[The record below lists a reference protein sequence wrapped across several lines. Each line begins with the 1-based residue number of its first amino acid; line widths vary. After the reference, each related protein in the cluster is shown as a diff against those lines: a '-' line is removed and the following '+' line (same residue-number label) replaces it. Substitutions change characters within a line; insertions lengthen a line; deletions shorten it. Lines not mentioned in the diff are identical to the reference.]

1 MKTCVRVVLLI
12 GLWLLV
18 GCDGGRGAVE
28 DGPQQ
33 TSDGPQATETPPAP
47 TAGSASLPDSEPTAT
62 TVPTAS
68 ATSAAPV
75 TATAEPPTVT
85 PVPPGAMV
93 EIETVEDF
101 APFFNQDAGRTR
113 LVLPLTTGCSSC
125 LAGARWL
132 EEQALAANPEADVR
146 VYAVWFGMLPADMLP
161 EELSGQR
168 DESVLND
175 PRVIHFWDRQ
185 RLLNQWLAQ
194 NAPLE
199 GPERSSLRR
208 TYGQLDWGTY
218 IWDAYFVYG
227 PQATWR
233 EADAPLASGYPLI
246 QNREQVRSELG
257 MAQSAEVSAGEETAT
272 TFRILPAESFVH
284 YGVQETFAGRS
295 LNYAM
300 GVTSNI
306 TGEITVDRETPAN
319 SEVGPIVVNIR
330 DFSSDNFLRDDR
342 IRTEFLESNRYP
354 LATFR
359 PTAIR
364 AMPESYTEGETVEFE
379 IDGELEVREVVAPA
393 TFTVSAR
400 LEGGRLTG
408 VATTQLRMTDFGFEP
423 PAIARLIA
431 AEDEVDVRFEFVAVG
446 E

>member
-1 MKTCVRVVLLI
+1 
-12 GLWLLV
+12 
-18 GCDGGRGAVE
+18 
-28 DGPQQ
+28 
-33 TSDGPQATETPPAP
+33 
-47 TAGSASLPDSEPTAT
+47 
-62 TVPTAS
+62 
-68 ATSAAPV
+68 
-75 TATAEPPTVT
+75 
-85 PVPPGAMV
+85 MV
-93 EIETVEDF
+93 EIEAVEDF
-101 APFFNQDAGRTR
+101 APFFDQDSGQTR
-113 LVLPLTTGCSSC
+113 LILVLTTGCSSC

-132 EEQALAANPEADVR
+132 EEQVLAANPQAEVR
-146 VYAVWFGMLPADMLP
+146 VYAVWFSMIPADMLP
-161 EELSGQR
+161 EALSGQR

-199 GPERSSLRR
+199 GPQRSSLRR
-208 TYGQLDWGTY
+208 TFGQLDWGTY

-227 PQATWR
+227 PQATWQ
-233 EADAPLASGYPLI
+233 EAGSPAAAGYPLI
-246 QNREQVRSELG
+246 QNRAEVRSALG
-257 MAQSAEVSAGEETAT
+257 LEGSPDSSAGAETAT
-272 TFRILPAESFVH
+272 TFQILPAESFVH

-306 TGEITVDRETPAN
+306 TGEITVDRENPAN

-342 IRTEFLESNRYP
+342 IRMEFLESERYP

-359 PTAIR
+359 PMTLQGL
-364 AMPESYTEGETVEFE
+364 PDSYTEGETVQFE
-379 IDGELEVREVVAPA
+379 IAGELEVREIVAPA
-393 TFTVSAR
+393 TFAVSAR

-408 VATTQLRMTDFGFEP
+408 TATTQLLMTDFDFEP
-423 PAIARLIA
+423 PAIAQLIA
-431 AEDEVDVRFEFVAVG
+431 AENEVDVRFEFVAVG

>member
-1 MKTCVRVVLLI
+1 MRSWVCVMLHVFLL
-12 GLWLLV
+12 LLTA
-18 GCDGGRGAVE
+18 CDTGA
-28 DGPQQ
+28 G
-33 TSDGPQATETPPAP
+33 ETPLPAVTEAADVATPAP
-47 TAGSASLPDSEPTAT
+47 TATATLEPTAT
-62 TVPTAS
+62 AAETAGAEPAATAGPPTA
-68 ATSAAPV
+68 
-75 TATAEPPTVT
+75 T

-93 EIETVEDF
+93 EINAVEDF
-101 APFFNQDAGRTR
+101 AVVFDEDAGKTR
-113 LVLPLTTGCSSC
+113 LVLALTTGCSSC

-132 EEQALAANPEADVR
+132 EERVLATNPEADVR
-146 VYAVWFGMLPADMLP
+146 VYVLWFSMIPADMLP

-168 DESVLND
+168 DEGVLND
-175 PRVIHFWDRQ
+175 PRVIHFWDGQ
-185 RLLNQWLAQ
+185 RLLNQWLAD

-218 IWDAYFVYG
+218 IWDAYFVYEAG
-227 PQATWR
+227 TTWE
-233 EADAPLASGYPLI
+233 EAASPLAAGYPLI
-246 QNREQVRSELG
+246 QNREQVRSALG
-257 MAQSAEVSAGEETAT
+257 LEESADRSGGEETAT

-295 LNYAM
+295 VNYAI

-306 TGEITVDRETPAN
+306 TGEITLDRENLAN

-359 PTAIR
+359 PTALR
-364 AMPESYTEGETVEFE
+364 GLPQSYTAGETVEFE

-393 TFTVSAR
+393 TFAVSAR

-408 VATTQLRMTDFGFEP
+408 VATTQVLMTDFGFEP

-431 AEDEVDVRFEFVAVG
+431 AEDEVEVRFEFVAVG